1 MNEPTF
7 ALPGR
12 SYPLG
17 AMVYPE
23 GINFSLYSKNA
34 IAVELLLFD
43 AEDHSEPATII
54 VLDPEINRTFHYWHA
69 FVPNLKTGQVYAY
82 RVHGH
87 YAPEKGHRFDGE
99 KVLLDPYGTA
109 VVTENYDRAAAKRK
123 GDNCAQAMK
132 NVAIDFSNYDWE
144 GDHPLDR
151 PFANTIIYELHV
163 GGFTKHPNSG
173 LTENLRGTYR
183 GVIEK
188 IPYLKQ
194 LGVTAVELMPVQQFD
209 PCDTPSDLRNYWGY
223 SPIAFFA
230 PHNGY
235 GSSDDPC
242 ELIDEFRDMVKALH
256 KAGIEVILDVVFN
269 HTTEANHEG
278 PTLSFRGIENRAYYM
293 LKENPSLYRN
303 FSGTGNTLNTNH
315 SVVRRLI
322 IDCLRHWVSEYHI
335 DGFRFD
341 LASVLSRDEK
351 GEPIKNPPI
360 LWAIES
366 DPVLAPIKIIA
377 EAWDIGQY
385 QLGNF
390 VGDKWA
396 EWNGKFRDD
405 VRRFIKGDRKAVQDF
420 VPRLSASRDLFSGIY
435 RDPNRSINFVT
446 CHDGFT
452 MKDLVSYNEKH
463 NFANKENN
471 QDGHN
476 TNHSWNCG
484 VEGATDDPEIQQLR
498 FQQMR
503 NFFTLLLI
511 SQGTPML
518 LMGDEVGRTQNGN
531 NNAYCQDNKISW
543 MDWSL
548 LEKNKELFKFVQQL
562 IQYNLKTEFF
572 QEAFFW
578 NSPNG
583 LNHTTI
589 TLHGTRLI
597 QPDLSDHSH
606 SIAFTLSNPEYRK
619 LLHVMINAYWEPLTF
634 ELPKPL
640 QNGWQ
645 LIIDTDH
652 SAEGNIFPPDDAPQ
666 FKSRSKT
673 VAARSIVLLQSEC

>member
-17 AMVYPE
+17 ATVYPQ
-23 GINFSLYSKNA
+23 GINFSLFSKNA
-34 IAVELLLFD
+34 TAVELLLFD
-43 AEDHSEPATII
+43 AEDHSTPATVI
-54 VLDPEINRTFHYWHA
+54 VLDPEFNRTFYYWHA
-69 FVPNLKTGQVYAY
+69 FIPNLKSGQLYAY
-82 RVHGH
+82 RVHGPFK
-87 YAPEKGHRFDGE
+87 PEEGHRYAGE
-99 KVLLDPYGTA
+99 KVLLDPYGKA
-109 VVTENYDRAAAKRK
+109 VVTENYDRDAAKQP
-123 GDNCAQAMK
+123 GDNCAKAMK
-132 NVAIDFSNYDWE
+132 SVAIDFSTYDWE
-144 GDHPLDR
+144 GDNPLDR

-209 PCDTPSDLRNYWGY
+209 PYDTPSDLLNYWGY

-269 HTTEANHEG
+269 HTAEAGQGG

-293 LKENPSLYRN
+293 LEENRSQYRN

-322 IDCLRHWVSEYHI
+322 IECLQHWVSEYHI

-341 LASVLSRDEK
+341 LASVLSRNEK
-351 GEPIKNPPI
+351 GEPIQNPPI

-405 VRRFIKGDRKAVQDF
+405 VRRFLKGDNHSIQDF

-463 NFANKENN
+463 NYANKENN
-471 QDGHN
+471 QDGHDM
-476 TNHSWNCG
+476 NHSWNFG
-484 VEGATDDPEIQQLR
+484 VEGETKDLIIQQLR
-498 FQQMR
+498 FQQIR

-518 LMGDEVGRTQNGN
+518 LMGDEVGRSQKGN
-531 NNAYCQDNKISW
+531 NNAYCQDNEISW

-548 LEKNKELFKFVQQL
+548 LEKNTELFQFVQQL
-562 IQYNLKTEFF
+562 IRFNLNTEFF

-583 LNHTTI
+583 LNHTTL
-589 TLHGTRLI
+589 TLHGTKLN
-597 QPDLSDHSH
+597 QPDMGDHSH
-606 SIAFTLSNPEYRK
+606 SVAFTLSNPEYK
-619 LLHVMINAYWEPLTF
+619 KQLHVMINAFWTDLKF
-634 ELPKPL
+634 ELPAPFGK
-640 QNGWQ
+640 NWR
-645 LIIDTDH
+645 LIINTAAT
-652 SAEGNIFPPDDAPQ
+652 AEKHIFTENGAPIVKATSQ
-666 FKSRSKT
+666 M
-673 VAARSIVLLQSEC
+673 VASRSIVVLLSER